1 MALTLIRGATGKRGI
16 ICTDASYHGN
26 SSLVGRLSWLPVGT
40 ERSGVKSISTPQLF
54 RPLKADVSEAD
65 LLQHHLDELATTIAS
80 FDDEG
85 GFAGLMLCSILANEG
100 LPNPPAGWFAEAVDL
115 VHDAGGLV
123 IADEVQAGFARS
135 GSWWGYETSSFV
147 PDVVCMG
154 KPMGNGFPLSAMASS
169 HDLITGFRQRQRYFN
184 TFASSPLQAAAGAA
198 VIDEIIDRGL
208 VDQVVEVGDRLKTS
222 LAALQR
228 DHPRMGDVRGTG
240 LFIGIDWV
248 HPQSNEPD
256 VDGAGQMV
264 EALKSRGMLL
274 GKTGQH
280 GNVLKIRPP
289 LVFDHD
295 NSTTFLDVFADTVAD
310 AHS

>member
-1 MALTLIRGATGKRGI
+1 
-16 ICTDASYHGN
+16 
-26 SSLVGRLSWLPVGT
+26 
-40 ERSGVKSISTPQLF
+40 
-54 RPLKADVSEAD
+54 
-65 LLQHHLDELATTIAS
+65 
-80 FDDEG
+80 
-85 GFAGLMLCSILANEG
+85 
-100 LPNPPAGWFAEAVDL
+100 
-115 VHDAGGLV
+115 
-123 IADEVQAGFARS
+123 
-135 GSWWGYETSSFV
+135 
-147 PDVVCMG
+147 MG